1 MSKEDF
7 DIFPHLAKPAKT
19 TIAVDF
25 VRGLQCRQ
33 MGAAKSGQT
42 AMENLEL
49 YAEERLVHKEELN
62 EMVI

>member
-1 MSKEDF
+1 MSKDDF
-7 DIFPHLAKPAKT
+7 DIFPHLTKPPKIT
-19 TIAVDF
+19 TAVDF
-25 VRGLQCRQ
+25 VRGLQCRE

-42 AMENLEL
+42 AIENLEL